1 MSALSALYIV
11 LPLPILFLVHGLEEL
26 ATQHRWMARS
36 EATLRQRL
44 PKYSR
49 LLRHVAALDT
59 KAFALVVAEEFLLLC
74 AATALPLVSTA
85 RPAMWIWLAAFGAFA
100 LHLPVHLAQAIAARG
115 YTPGA
120 ITAVLW
126 LPWTVYA
133 LRSILLGFSAME
145 VAVCTLAGAVVF
157 GANRLLAG
165 KAAVKIGG
173 LISSH

>member
-11 LPLPILFLVHGLEEL
+11 LPLPMLFLVHGLEEL
-26 ATQHRWMARS
+26 ATQRRWMARN
-36 EATLRQRL
+36 ATLRQRF
-44 PKYSR
+44 PN

-100 LHLPVHLAQAIAARG
+100 LHLPVHLAQAIAVRG

-120 ITAVLW
+120 ITAVLY
-126 LPWTVYA
+126 LPWAVYA
-133 LRSILLGFSAME
+133 FRSVLLGFSAME
-145 VAVCTLAGAVVF
+145 VAVCTLVGAVVF
-157 GANRLLAG
+157 GANRLLAR
-165 KAAVKIGG
+165 KAAFKIGG